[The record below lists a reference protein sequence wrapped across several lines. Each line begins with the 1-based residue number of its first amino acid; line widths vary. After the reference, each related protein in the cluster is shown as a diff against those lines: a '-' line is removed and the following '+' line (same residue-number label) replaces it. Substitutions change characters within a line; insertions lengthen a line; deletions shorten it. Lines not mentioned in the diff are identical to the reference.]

1 MRLDDNVPVIVEKR
15 VSVRW
20 GSHVC
25 QPRLMMKNED
35 APHLF
40 CISRLAPDKEAGVHK
55 LRTGMGKKDGFTAT
69 HDHLWMRPLYFGSK
83 VVSSIDSE
91 TFCPRRRPAL

>member
-1 MRLDDNVPVIVEKR
+1 
-15 VSVRW
+15 
-20 GSHVC
+20 
-25 QPRLMMKNED
+25 MMKNGH

-40 CISRLAPDKEAGVHK
+40 RISRRAPDKEAGAHMLCAGVGEK
-55 LRTGMGKKDGFTAT
+55 RTVFMAT

-91 TFCPRRRPAL
+91 TFWPRSTPAL

>member
-1 MRLDDNVPVIVEKR
+1 VVVEKR

-35 APHLF
+35 APYLF
-40 CISRLAPDKEAGVHK
+40 RISWREPHKEAGAHV
-55 LRTGMGKKDGFTAT
+55 LRAGVGE
-69 HDHLWMRPLYFGSK
+69 K
-83 VVSSIDSE
+83 VQYS
-91 TFCPRRRPAL
+91 